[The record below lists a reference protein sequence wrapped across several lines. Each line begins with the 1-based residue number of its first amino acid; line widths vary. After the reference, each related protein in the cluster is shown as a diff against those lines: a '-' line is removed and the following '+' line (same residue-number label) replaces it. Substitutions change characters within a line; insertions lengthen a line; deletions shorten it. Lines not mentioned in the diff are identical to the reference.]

1 MTLGRS
7 VGPAFYK
14 RGEKYGEQEV
24 RARAAA
30 QRRCKDCGGSGLCEH
45 GRVRSLCKACG
56 GGGHVTVLEATEV
69 EEFDREDQDD
79 WVPTVQARLVVRPR
93 GGGKRKRPWRKVI
106 ESAALSRCL
115 YTGAC

>member
-24 RARAAA
+24 PARAAA

-45 GRVRSLCKACG
+45 GRQRTLCKDCG

-79 WVPTVQARLVVRPR
+79 WVPTVQVRLVVRPR
-93 GGGKRKRPWRKVI
+93 GGGKRKR
-106 ESAALSRCL
+106 L
-115 YTGAC
+115 